1 MTYYEVVGKAASV
14 EIFLPAGSTDGIWK
28 VQKSNW
34 TGVGLVLPRSHFTDG
49 RQRTELDGPGVYV
62 LQGPAES
69 DAFEHQVYVGESD
82 NLKKRLDE
90 HFKKTD
96 FWTRAIVFA
105 AKDGGLNKAHV
116 RQLEAALITRAK
128 QVARAEVANSN
139 VGAPVVLSEAD
150 EAMVEGFLSDMLTLY
165 PLMGVVAFEGAP
177 ARSSE
182 SRLLLHCKGP
192 HAEATGYEVVDGF
205 LVLEGALLRRR
216 PVPSR
221 YPSVTKRLEALE
233 QQGLLEVIN
242 DKQWRLTRNH
252 VFNSPSMA
260 ADCVLGRT
268 ANGRLEWATP
278 TGVTLKQ
285 IQESS

>member
-1 MTYYEVVGKAASV
+1 MSEAASV

-34 TGVGLVLPRSHFTDG
+34 TGVGLVIPRSHFTDG
-49 RQRTELDGPGVYV
+49 RQRAELDGPGVYV
-62 LQGPAES
+62 LQGPADG

-116 RQLEAALITRAK
+116 RQIEAALITRAK
-128 QVARAEVANSN
+128 QVARSEVANSN

-150 EAMVEGFLSDMLTLY
+150 EAMVEGFLGDMLTLY

-177 ARSSE
+177 AKKPDGRI
-182 SRLLLHCKGP
+182 LLYCSGP
-192 HAEATGYEVVDGF
+192 DAEASGYEVAEGF

-221 YPSVTKRLEALE
+221 YPSVTRRLEALE
-233 QQGLLEVIN
+233 QQGLLEVLN
-242 DKQWRLTRNH
+242 DSQLRLVRDH
-252 VFNSPSMA
+252 IFNSSSMA
-260 ADCVLGRT
+260 ADCVLGRS
-268 ANGRLEWATP
+268 ANGRTEWRTED
-278 TGVTLKQ
+278 GVTLKQ
-285 IQESS
+285 IQETA

>member
-1 MTYYEVVGKAASV
+1 MSEAASV

-34 TGVGLVLPRSHFTDG
+34 TGVGLVIPRSHFTDG
-49 RQRTELDGPGVYV
+49 RQRAELDGPGVYV
-62 LQGPAES
+62 LQGPADG

-116 RQLEAALITRAK
+116 RQIEAALITRAK
-128 QVARAEVANSN
+128 QVARSEVANSN

-150 EAMVEGFLSDMLTLY
+150 EAMVEVFLGDMLTLY

-177 ARSSE
+177 AKKPDGRI
-182 SRLLLHCKGP
+182 LLYCSGP
-192 HAEATGYEVVDGF
+192 DAEASGYEVAEGF

-221 YPSVTKRLEALE
+221 YPSVTRRLEALE
-233 QQGLLEVIN
+233 QQGLLEVLN
-242 DKQWRLTRNH
+242 DSQLRLVRDH
-252 VFNSPSMA
+252 IFNSSSMA
-260 ADCVLGRT
+260 ADCVLGRS
-268 ANGRLEWATP
+268 ANGRTEWRTED
-278 TGVTLKQ
+278 GVTLKQ
-285 IQESS
+285 IQETA